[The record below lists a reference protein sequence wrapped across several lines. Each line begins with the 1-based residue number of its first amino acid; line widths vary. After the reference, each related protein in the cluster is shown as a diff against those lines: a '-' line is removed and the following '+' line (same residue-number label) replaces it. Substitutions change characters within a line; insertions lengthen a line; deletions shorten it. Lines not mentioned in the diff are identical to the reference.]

1 MSAVSTGHI
10 PSAMAASL
18 RRIAS
23 LASRCPKLASAW
35 LQSKSAEPRQE
46 VEGRADSPITAA
58 GAEAEAE
65 GRAAPATA
73 EAEVEGRADSPT
85 AAEAEEEGRA
95 ALPTGAEAG
104 VACAAPAAASAE
116 EASSSAEMEVSATS
130 AASIS
135 STGGSASCDGG
146 GGGGGEKRVILII
159 NASKKKA
166 LIGNEHLF
174 PENEPEN
181 ANLTPDICREE
192 GSHNENGNAAEPR

>member
-146 GGGGGEKRVILII
+146 GGGGGKGGKRQTQKEVGQETESF
-159 NASKKKA
+159 AVK
-166 LIGNEHLF
+166 E
-174 PENEPEN
+174 
-181 ANLTPDICREE
+181 REGRE
-192 GSHNENGNAAEPR
+192 AGGAGKRRREARP